1 MAKIIITAK
10 CSDQCTIGYIDD
22 NGNVLAE
29 NCSYVPKGL
38 TIGGP
43 DDDGDYIDIEIDTKT
58 GQILNWKQVSEA
70 NIIKAIKKA

>member
-1 MAKIIITAK
+1 MAKLIITAK
-10 CSDQCTIGYIDD
+10 CSDRCTISYEDD
-22 NGNVLAE
+22 NGNILAQ
-29 NCSYVPKGL
+29 NDSYVPEGL

-43 DDDGDYIDIEIDTKT
+43 DDDGDYIDIEIDVKT

>member
-1 MAKIIITAK
+1 MGILRISAK
-10 CSDQCTIGYIDD
+10 CVDLCFTEYTDSKGNETSSD
-22 NGNVLAE
+22 
-29 NCSYVPKGL
+29 SYVPKGL